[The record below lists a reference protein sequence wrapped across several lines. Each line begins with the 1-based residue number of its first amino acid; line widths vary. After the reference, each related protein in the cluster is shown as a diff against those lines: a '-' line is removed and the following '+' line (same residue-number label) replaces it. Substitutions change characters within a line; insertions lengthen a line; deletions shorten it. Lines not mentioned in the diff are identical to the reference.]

1 MLFFPFTEQLMMP
14 QNLSTQLN
22 VQVVTPSKDSS
33 HSGEMVASMEH
44 KLLLSASENQM
55 ILPVTFYNLLD
66 QLMNWVGIFA
76 TLKLL

>member
-1 MLFFPFTEQLMMP
+1 MMP

-33 HSGEMVASMEH
+33 HFDEMVASMEH
-44 KLLLSASENQM
+44 KLLLSASENQT
-55 ILPVTFYNLLD
+55 ILLVTFYNLLD

>member
-14 QNLSTQLN
+14 QNLSTQPN

-33 HSGEMVASMEH
+33 HSDEMVASMEH
-44 KLLLSASENQM
+44 KLLLSALENQM

-66 QLMNWVGIFA
+66 QLMNWVRIFA

>member
-1 MLFFPFTEQLMMP
+1 MMP

-33 HSGEMVASMEH
+33 HSDEMVASMEH

-76 TLKLL
+76 TLKLLCTH